1 MAKLN
6 QLIRDLNLTVE
17 EYYARLFASDDTDFV
32 KMFEKKNITAYIF
45 KSNTIDNI
53 EDAYPSITDK
63 SKNLFNQLKETFFY
77 FLVLQQGEKYDI
89 PNEVFDTVEEA
100 VEYLKKNL

>member
-53 EDAYPSITDK
+53 
-63 SKNLFNQLKETFFY
+63 L
-77 FLVLQQGEKYDI
+77 
-89 PNEVFDTVEEA
+89 
-100 VEYLKKNL
+100 